1 MAKQLHLNGISVER
15 RPAEASLAQKRAAH
29 TRAWQKRPA
38 ILKNHHQ
45 VILGD
50 AREFRGLR
58 KDTEVHLVVT
68 SPPYWNLKKYASHGN
83 GAQLGHINDRE
94 QFLNE
99 LGKVWN
105 RCFDALVPGG
115 RMCVVVGDVCRSR
128 RAHGRHVVEPLH
140 AYIQAQCQDI
150 GFDPLAP
157 IIWNK
162 IANAKTEVAGNGN
175 GFLGKPYEPNAI
187 IKNDVEFILL
197 FRKPGDYRHPSQLQR
212 DLSLISKEN
221 HRKWFQQVWTDIRGE
236 SQRLHPAPFPQELAK
251 RLISMFSFVGD
262 TVLDPFL
269 GIANTSLAAMETHRS
284 SIGFEIE
291 PSYFEIV
298 KRRLDPSD
306 DSTVEFVVPGRAE

>member
-1 MAKQLHLNGISVER
+1 MSSWAMCAVLDGLMDGTLSNRSTPISKLNAKTLASIR
-15 RPAEASLAQKRAAH
+15 R
-29 TRAWQKRPA
+29 T
-38 ILKNHHQ
+38 
-45 VILGD
+45 
-50 AREFRGLR
+50 
-58 KDTEVHLVVT
+58 
-68 SPPYWNLKKYASHGN
+68 
-83 GAQLGHINDRE
+83 
-94 QFLNE
+94 
-99 LGKVWN
+99 
-105 RCFDALVPGG
+105 
-115 RMCVVVGDVCRSR
+115 
-128 RAHGRHVVEPLH
+128 
-140 AYIQAQCQDI
+140 
-150 GFDPLAP
+150 

-236 SQRLHPAPFPQELAK
+236 SQRQHPAPFPQELAK

-306 DSTVEFVVPGRAE
+306 DSTVEFVVPGKAE